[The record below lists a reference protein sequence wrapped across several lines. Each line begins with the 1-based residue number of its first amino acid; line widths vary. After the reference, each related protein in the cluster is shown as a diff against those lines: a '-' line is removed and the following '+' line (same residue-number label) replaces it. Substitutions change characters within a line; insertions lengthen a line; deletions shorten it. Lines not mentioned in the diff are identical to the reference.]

1 MPWRTERFSPE
12 NTGTVATIAPPAPPT
27 PPAADDPPE
36 PPAMVTVIVETP
48 AGTVHCWV
56 VPAVPKPTV
65 QVVASHEGVGSADAG
80 AAWITPVA
88 STPSAAVTTSTAS
101 APRLV
106 R

>member
-1 MPWRTERFSPE
+1 
-12 NTGTVATIAPPAPPT
+12 
-27 PPAADDPPE
+27 
-36 PPAMVTVIVETP
+36 MVTVIVETP

-65 QVVASHEGVGSADAG
+65 HVVASHEGVGSADAL
-80 AAWITPVA
+80 AAWITPIE

-101 APRLV
+101 APRLI

>member
-1 MPWRTERFSPE
+1 ML
-12 NTGTVATIAPPAPPT
+12 
-27 PPAADDPPE
+27 
-36 PPAMVTVIVETP
+36 TVIVETP

-65 QVVASHEGVGSADAG
+65 QVVASHDGVGSADAG

-88 STPSAAVTTSTAS
+88 STLSAAVTTSTAS

>member
-1 MPWRTERFSPE
+1 ML
-12 NTGTVATIAPPAPPT
+12 
-27 PPAADDPPE
+27 
-36 PPAMVTVIVETP
+36 TVIVETP

-88 STPSAAVTTSTAS
+88 STLSAAVTTSTAS